1 MKGKDRDGKTK
12 ISLWNLSTINSFEG
26 NVREGGEDKRETLQ
40 FRARR
45 SRSARVYPRATKR
58 PQSLLLLLLPREIRR
73 RNCERGS
80 RLLLI
85 AAKINP
91 DRLFPHVSLSLFQI
105 QVYGYNAELYHNMS
119 EAQHKSQGLV
129 AISLMVQVSKG
140 EIFKFG

>member
-58 PQSLLLLLLPREIRR
+58 PQSLLLLSREIRR